1 MAPYTASM
9 AIPLLVG
16 LLTLGADAAFKPPI
30 NNTLEH
36 AVATE
41 CKTCPYSLCTN
52 KAFYDYDT
60 AVTLLCW
67 TRGTVIDGDNTWLRT
82 SDNCY
87 VTQYDLMEYSG
98 DYTTDLSYCGKASEE
113 KHLTFDDVTTKY
125 DAECNICPDY
135 GSCET
140 IQYRKA
146 GTDLTV
152 TCWTGD
158 GAAVIDDTTWV
169 KTTDNCYVAQIHLEE
184 PANKAVLDNCGPIG
198 FIQVNYTTNVAVAS
212 ARKDQLIPA
221 SANSKAK
228 VKAAS
233 WSRVQQREALAAAE
247 AEAGALPAPIP
258 APLAEASAEL
268 HKRYLI
274 NITVGEDYAYCHEKT
289 VGTSKVLKKYEFGK
303 EVRMQCY
310 VSTDSTVANESY
322 WYKTTDFCYVRE
334 GDFFE
339 SLFDRS
345 QLVRSLYSGVHEGLA
360 NSE

>member
-1 MAPYTASM
+1 MAPYISIATS
-9 AIPLLVG
+9 LLVS

-52 KAFYDYDT
+52 KEFYDYDT
-60 AVTLLCW
+60 QVSLLCW
-67 TRGTVIDGDNTWLRT
+67 TRGTVIAGDNTWLRT

-87 VTQYDLMEYSG
+87 VTQYDLTEYSG
-98 DYTTDLSYCGKASEE
+98 DYITDLSYCGKASEE
-113 KHLTFDDVTTKY
+113 KHLTFDDATTKY

-146 GTDLTV
+146 GTDLTT
-152 TCWTGD
+152 TCWTDEGQ
-158 GAAVIDDTTWV
+158 AVIDDTTWV
-169 KTTDNCYVAQIHLEE
+169 KTTDNCYIAQIHLEE
-184 PANKAVLDNCGPIG
+184 PADKETLDNCGPIG
-198 FIQVNYTTNVAVAS
+198 FIQVNYTDARVAPAQ
-212 ARKDQLIPA
+212 KNQLIPA
-221 SANSKAK
+221 SASRKANIK
-228 VKAAS
+228 GAS
-233 WSRVQQREALAAAE
+233 WSRVQQREASAAAE
-247 AEAGALPAPIP
+247 AEALPVPIP
-258 APLAEASAEL
+258 APLAEASAQL

-274 NITVGEDYAYCHEKT
+274 NITVGEDYADCHQKT
-289 VGTSKVLKKYEFGK
+289 VGTSKVVKKYEFGS

-334 GDFFE
+334 VDFFE
-339 SLFDRS
+339 SLFDQYRFPAC
-345 QLVRSLYSGVHEGLA
+345 SLFV
-360 NSE
+360 